1 MTVVWPRTGSCVVY
15 WAQNAHRGVDNE
27 ALNAAIA
34 LGDDLGVGVVV
45 YVAVHTGL
53 PHATERSY
61 SFLIDGLRDMAGSLR
76 YRGIRLVARIE
87 KPEIGVP
94 RFIHEIDAAALVT
107 DRSALQFGR
116 ALRAL
121 VTDRVEIPCFEVDSE
136 HVVPLHIPA
145 VRSRTPGHCGSIL
158 KSVWISGSGPG
169 MIRFRRCVM
178 RARMV
183 STWRGLSVDC

>member
-1 MTVVWPRTGSCVVY
+1 MPPAPRPYVWEDWLHSARMVPLNDRRLAGPGSCVVY

-45 YVAVHTGL
+45 YVAVHTAL

-87 KPEIGVP
+87 NPEIGVP

-121 VTDRVEIPCFEVDSE
+121 VTDRVEIPV
-136 HVVPLHIPA
+136 L
-145 VRSRTPGHCGSIL
+145 
-158 KSVWISGSGPG
+158 
-169 MIRFRRCVM
+169 
-178 RARMV
+178 
-183 STWRGLSVDC
+183 